1 AERHEAFLAA
11 LTAHM
16 QLLAVEVDVRQV
28 EPDRFRGAQT
38 GGVDKLYERLVPQ
51 SQRAVALERVE
62 RRLDLSRLRRV
73 WQTTMP
79 SRRQRRVRHLRGAER
94 EAEKAPDGCKLARD
108 RRRREL
114 ARPCAAELRDEVGQH
129 AHVDVCDAQLPV
141 VEPA

>member
-1 AERHEAFLAA
+1 MGKDASQGGGVEAFPARRDEHGIDRAANQRRPRLVEVAREHVRGLLAERHEAFLAA

-73 WQTTMP
+73 WQ
-79 SRRQRRVRHLRGAER
+79 
-94 EAEKAPDGCKLARD
+94 
-108 RRRREL
+108 
-114 ARPCAAELRDEVGQH
+114 
-129 AHVDVCDAQLPV
+129 
-141 VEPA
+141 